1 MRIRIFLQGMK
12 TFLIL
17 HCPTQKLMST
27 STMKQGLCQ
36 SSDLDIDYPAAL

>member
-1 MRIRIFLQGMK
+1 MRIRIFSSK
-12 TFLIL
+12 EKFAFL

-36 SSDLDIDYPAAL
+36 SCDLDIDYPAAL

>member
-1 MRIRIFLQGMK
+1 MRIRVFFSSKEKLFL
-12 TFLIL
+12 
-17 HCPTQKLMST
+17 HSPTQKLMST